1 MPMRIGLAVRV
12 FIIEILQELP
22 LALNGTCRIL
32 HKLFRISSTI
42 QCIDNVHTNI
52 YHESMTTIQVRTNE
66 RTKRTAQQILE
77 KLGLDLSTAINIYL
91 VQIIEKKGIPFEVLT
106 ENGLTAAEEEE
117 ILHEIASAKKSKKS
131 YASAK
136 EAHRAILGA

>member
-1 MPMRIGLAVRV
+1 
-12 FIIEILQELP
+12 
-22 LALNGTCRIL
+22 
-32 HKLFRISSTI
+32 
-42 QCIDNVHTNI
+42 
-52 YHESMTTIQVRTNE
+52 MTTIQVRTNE

-106 ENGLTAAEEEE
+106 ENGLTPAEEEE
-117 ILHEIASAKKSKKS
+117 ILKEIASAKRSRKS
-131 YASAK
+131 YASAI